1 MRATNPPRAPRR
13 RGLITGL
20 VTASV
25 LALTVFAGST
35 ALAANS
41 RVLYVGSGLVDS
53 AGNIV
58 DAVDNATGQPP
69 SDGIPDNA
77 GTNSDHGIL
86 VPTTVSAGYTTVI
99 PIQVMNGDNQTI
111 AHVFLTFPTAGFTL
125 DPGLTITG
133 HSGPN
138 GASCTD
144 VKNAQNTAIVSV
156 SCNFANLA
164 AGALRTVYVFV
175 STTAA
180 SASAATPIFSV
191 QVTTNN
197 ENGSNLQLFKAD
209 SGGFKV
215 SPQGTDGLDAF
226 APFGLPVPTLATKG
240 PAGNNKLQ
248 TRVDFSQ
255 TSGGN
260 LVTIAETDNGGTQF
274 KYVCPVGLSCQ
285 PFDATINVQ
294 DGLTGTGA
302 LFNTS
307 PFLQVTLTALVP
319 KTYNLSKAFV
329 AHYDATSVNDW
340 TLFWATKSTKCGT
353 DVAAAMTK
361 MDQCFLSAT
370 LSKPNANGF
379 ETVVLTVVMKHN
391 GGTRM

>member
-1 MRATNPPRAPRR
+1 MRASKFQHRR
-13 RGLITGL
+13 TRGLAVGI
-20 VTASV
+20 VTTAV
-25 LALTVFAGST
+25 IALSILGGGGV
-35 ALAANS
+35 LAANS
-41 RVLYVGSGLVDS
+41 RILYVGSGLVDS

-58 DAVDNATGQPP
+58 DKVTNATGQPP

-77 GTNSDHGIL
+77 GTDAVHGIL
-86 VPTTVSAGYTTVI
+86 IPTIVSAGYTTVI
-99 PIQVMNGDNQTI
+99 PIQIKNGDNQTI
-111 AHVFLTFPTAGFTL
+111 AHVFGTFPTPGFTL
-125 DPGLTITG
+125 DPSFTITG

-156 SCNFANLA
+156 TCNFENLA
-164 AGALRTVYVFV
+164 AGSLRTVYVFV
-175 STTAA
+175 STTTA
-180 SASAATPIFSV
+180 SPSAATPNFSV

-226 APFGLPVPTLATKG
+226 APFGQAVPTLATKG

-255 TSGGN
+255 TAGGN

-274 KYVCPVGLSCQ
+274 KYICPAGLSCQ
-285 PFDATINVQ
+285 PFEATITVQ
-294 DGLTGTGA
+294 DGLTGNAA
-302 LFNTS
+302 LFGAS

-319 KTYNLSKAFV
+319 KTYNLNKAFV
-329 AHYDATSVNDW
+329 AHYDANSVNDW
-340 TLFWATKSTKCGT
+340 TLFWATKTTKCGL
-353 DVAAAMTK
+353 DVAATLTT

-370 LSKPNANGF
+370 LSKPNADGF
-379 ETVVLTVVMKHN
+379 ETVVLTVIMKHN